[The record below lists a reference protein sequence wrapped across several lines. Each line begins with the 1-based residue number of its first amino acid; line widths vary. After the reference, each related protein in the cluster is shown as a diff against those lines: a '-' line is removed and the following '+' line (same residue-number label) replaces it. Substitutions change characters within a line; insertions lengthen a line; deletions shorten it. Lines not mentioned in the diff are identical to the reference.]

1 MKSKWEIRQI
11 DAIAYDDGWTYNES
25 WHLGEMKTSSKHLHK
40 AFTNWLRNTRGI
52 RFGQAQSESKIKVTC
67 WRSRNESP
75 AGRCLLQ
82 FIRRGK
88 DESLQLWHRQSR
100 SFGL

>member
-11 DAIAYDDGWTYNES
+11 DSIAYDDGWTYNES

-52 RFGQAQSESKIKVTC
+52 RFRTGTIRIEDQGDLLEIQERKS
-67 WRSRNESP
+67 
-75 AGRCLLQ
+75 GRPLFVAIYQ
-82 FIRRGK
+82 
-88 DESLQLWHRQSR
+88 EE
-100 SFGL
+100 